1 MPSLTL
7 STSAS
12 EILPSNASRKSF
24 VIQNESTADSVYIKK
39 ERAET
44 TSVSSTDHDL
54 LLGPGAS
61 MALNTA
67 NDGAKAIQGR
77 WTGVASANTPRI
89 SWFETEDILR

>member
-24 VIQNESTADSVYIKK
+24 VIQNESGADSVYIKR
-39 ERAET
+39 ERAEST
-44 TSVSSTDHDL
+44 TVSSSNHDL
-54 LLGPGAS
+54 LLGPGGS
-61 MALNTA
+61 VALNEA
-67 NDGAKAIQGR
+67 NDGATSIQGR

-89 SWFETEDILR
+89 AYFETEDVVR